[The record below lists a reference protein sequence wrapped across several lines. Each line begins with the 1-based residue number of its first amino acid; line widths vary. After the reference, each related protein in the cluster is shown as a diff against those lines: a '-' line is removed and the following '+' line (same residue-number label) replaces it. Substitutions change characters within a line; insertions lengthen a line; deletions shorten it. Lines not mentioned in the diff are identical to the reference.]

1 MDAIVASLGHPSEV
15 AALLRFKF
23 SGSGKVM
30 YKAKRSLPPK
40 DDSAAYTRAMCYYY
54 LNRTSRSFARVIQE
68 LDDELRDPV
77 CIFYLVLRGLD
88 TIEDDMTLPV
98 DKKLPLLRSFHEL
111 TTKSGWTFDENGPD
125 EADRELLVNYDVVI
139 DQLLRLKPGYRKTI
153 VDIARRMGAGMADFV
168 AGKQVITLEDFD
180 LYTHYVAGLVGIGLT
195 GLFIE
200 SGLENKALADS
211 MPIANDMGLFL
222 QKVNILKDFLGD
234 VRDGRLYWPKAIWK
248 LYVSEGEGVD
258 ALAKP
263 ENLPNA
269 VACLNHLCANALTLV
284 PKCLDYLSLL
294 RNKSVLGFAAI
305 PQLMAIA
312 TIDLFYNNPMLFR
325 KSGNK
330 IRRGLAV
337 KMIERATDF
346 ESIKQVYF
354 DYAMSIS
361 HKSRKALGTNPAD
374 KSFGDIAEACAN
386 IVRWI
391 QIHDKKQG
399 LPIRKASSTISTQI
413 VLFFVVLAVAVIV
426 AASQ

>member
-1 MDAIVASLGHPSEV
+1 
-15 AALLRFKF
+15 
-23 SGSGKVM
+23 
-30 YKAKRSLPPK
+30 
-40 DDSAAYTRAMCYYY
+40 
-54 LNRTSRSFARVIQE
+54 
-68 LDDELRDPV
+68 
-77 CIFYLVLRGLD
+77 
-88 TIEDDMTLPV
+88 
-98 DKKLPLLRSFHEL
+98 
-111 TTKSGWTFDENGPD
+111 
-125 EADRELLVNYDVVI
+125 
-139 DQLLRLKPGYRKTI
+139 
-153 VDIARRMGAGMADFV
+153 MGAGMADFV

-413 VLFFVVLAVAVIV
+413 VLFFVVLAVAVILV
-426 AASQ
+426 CAACLVLVLASLAVLGFSRNEDVVPRLPEVLRNDKTLHTAAFGLLALVLFFVVQPLAASGRLPGMACLA